1 MPSDR
6 YFDPAERIAEK
17 QRSRDQDDADLASG
31 RRTAAEIQQT
41 NSFSAGLDL
50 PNATVHV
57 PNLEAWEE
65 PMSTP
70 EPLSVRP
77 ATPRLQL
84 ALHHDRVEVVNDI
97 GEAVA
102 VHYDELP
109 ALIAVLQDLA
119 ADMVGHS

>member
-1 MPSDR
+1 MNPR
-6 YFDPAERIAEK
+6 KYFDPAKRITEK
-17 QRSRDQDDADLASG
+17 AAARAKDDADLASG
-31 RRTAAEIQQT
+31 ARTAAEIQAE

-50 PNATVHV
+50 PNAKVHV
-57 PNLEAWEE
+57 HNTAAWDE
-65 PMSTP
+65 PMSIP

-84 ALHHDRVEVVNDI
+84 ALHHDRVEIVNDI
-97 GEAVA
+97 GECVT

-109 ALIAVLQDLA
+109 ALIAALENLA